1 MNTELRDLWID
12 ARDIADVVNA
22 VHKTIDLIEAAATV
36 ASAKANLDALYAV
49 ADSYKRQRV
58 ISTALKDVTRYVSQY
73 LSLIAAKTQLLET
86 Y

>member
-22 VHKTIDLIEAAATV
+22 VHKTISIVEAATTM

-49 ADSYKRQRV
+49 ADSYKKQRV
-58 ISTALKDVTRYVSQY
+58 ISAALRDVTRYAYQY
-73 LSLIAAKTQLLET
+73 HIMVVNKKQLIET

>member
-12 ARDIADVVNA
+12 ACDIADVVNA
-22 VHKTIDLIEAAATV
+22 VHRTISIVEAAITV

-49 ADSYKRQRV
+49 ADNYKKQRV
-58 ISTALKDVTRYVSQY
+58 MSAALKDVTRYAYQY
-73 LSLIAAKTQLLET
+73 HIMVVNKTQLLET

>member
-22 VHKTIDLIEAAATV
+22 VHKTISLVEAAATV

-49 ADSYKRQRV
+49 ADNYKRQRV
-58 ISTALKDVTRYVSQY
+58 MSTALKDVTRYAYQY
-73 LSLIAAKTQLLET
+73 HIMVVNKKQLMEI

>member
-22 VHKTIDLIEAAATV
+22 VHKTISLVEAAATV

-49 ADSYKRQRV
+49 ADNYKRQRV
-58 ISTALKDVTRYVSQY
+58 MSAALKDVTRYASQY
-73 LSLIAAKTQLLET
+73 LSLIASKTQLLET